1 MYYSLDR
8 FEEELAVLEDDDEH
22 TLTIPRI
29 LLPEGAR
36 PGDVLIRD
44 GDRYSPAPDET
55 ADAGSR
61 SAGCRTNCGGG
72 EGQMRFDG
80 LSGRRMEK
88 GRGGSER
95 YTFGRESPETGL
107 LLGGIL
113 WPRSIW
119 IM

>member
-44 GDRYSPAPDET
+44 GDRYSPAPTRRPTPGADPPAAGQT
-55 ADAGSR
+55 AAAVRDRCVLTGYPAAVWKRGAEALNDTRLAGKARKQAS
-61 SAGCRTNCGGG
+61 C
-72 EGQMRFDG
+72 
-80 LSGRRMEK
+80 
-88 GRGGSER
+88 
-95 YTFGRESPETGL
+95 
-107 LLGGIL
+107 
-113 WPRSIW
+113 
-119 IM
+119 

>member
-55 ADAGSR
+55 AR
-61 SAGCRTNCGGG
+61 RR
-72 EGQMRFDG
+72 EQIRRLQMRFDG
-80 LSGRRMEK
+80 LSRRRMEK

>member
-8 FEEELAVLEDDDEH
+8 FEEELAVLEDDYEH

-55 ADAGSR
+55 A
-61 SAGCRTNCGGG
+61 
-72 EGQMRFDG
+72 
-80 LSGRRMEK
+80 RR
-88 GRGGSER
+88 
-95 YTFGRESPETGL
+95 REQIRRL
-107 LLGGIL
+107 QDKL
-113 WPRSIW
+113 RRR
-119 IM
+119 

>member
-55 ADAGSR
+55 A
-61 SAGCRTNCGGG
+61 
-72 EGQMRFDG
+72 
-80 LSGRRMEK
+80 RRRDK
-88 GRGGSER
+88 LRR
-95 YTFGRESPETGL
+95 R
-107 LLGGIL
+107 
-113 WPRSIW
+113 
-119 IM
+119 